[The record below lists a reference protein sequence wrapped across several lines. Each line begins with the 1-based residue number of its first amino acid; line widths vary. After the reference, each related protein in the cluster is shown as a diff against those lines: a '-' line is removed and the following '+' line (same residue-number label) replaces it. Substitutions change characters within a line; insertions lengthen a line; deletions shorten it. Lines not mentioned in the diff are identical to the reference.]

1 MRKRRNDWGIDIHEL
16 EKHSPSKKKDNAS
29 PVAKNHPSKLV
40 ARIKA
45 CKPGN
50 LRKQLYDMY
59 LRSARWKGLR
69 GAVMAKGKKCS
80 KCGSKSN
87 IQIHH
92 KSYEHLGTKDEFK
105 DLIQLCRSCH
115 KKEHRI

>member
-1 MRKRRNDWGIDIHEL
+1 MSNWGIDKYEL
-16 EKHSPSKKKDNAS
+16 EKAKRKNKSNKPNKPRNSPRS
-29 PVAKNHPSKLV
+29 PRTLV
-40 ARIKA
+40 ARLKA
-45 CKPGN
+45 CKPGS

-59 LRSARWKGLR
+59 LRSSRWKGLR

-92 KSYEHLGTKDEFK
+92 TSYEHLGTNKEFK
-105 DLIQLCRSCH
+105 DLVQL
-115 KKEHRI
+115 